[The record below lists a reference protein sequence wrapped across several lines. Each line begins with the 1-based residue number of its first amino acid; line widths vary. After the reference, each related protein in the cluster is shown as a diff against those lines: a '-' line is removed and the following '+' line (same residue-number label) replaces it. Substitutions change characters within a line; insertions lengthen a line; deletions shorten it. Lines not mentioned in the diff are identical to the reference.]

1 MASVVAQRHTCEGNV
16 TGIFDLINRRVA
28 SDAPADLPPTADAH
42 LPEGG
47 PSTVQRPRPPLQ
59 TPPPLQD
66 LPNKWVLE
74 IQKVVFHL
82 TAVGESD
89 GPPQAIV
96 FSSMQRGVGNTTA
109 SYLVAHHIA
118 AESSDRR
125 VLFVDFSTEKSDA
138 KPPAHTL
145 LQMGREIQSAQLA
158 PGQQTLTR
166 VSVRQEDEQSL
177 ASVSGWCRDFLTLA
191 RAYYDVIVVD
201 APPFFGAPETYS
213 MAKASDGVVLILRAG
228 ESRYP
233 AVNAL
238 AADLGQLGIGILG
251 AVINHRQYPIPQW
264 LLRYI

>member
-1 MASVVAQRHTCEGNV
+1 M

-28 SDAPADLPPTADAH
+28 SDAPPEQTATADIH
-42 LPEGG
+42 LPEGA
-47 PSTVQRPRPPLQ
+47 PSTVRRPRPPLQ
-59 TPPPLQD
+59 TPPPLKD

-89 GPPQAIV
+89 NPPQAIV
-96 FSSMQRGVGNTTA
+96 FSSVQRGAGNTTA

-125 VLFVDFSTEKSDA
+125 VLFVDFSTEKSQA
-138 KPPAHTL
+138 KPATNTL
-145 LQMGREIQSAQLA
+145 LQMGREIQSSQIA
-158 PGQQTLTR
+158 PGEQTLTR

-177 ASVSGWCRDFLTLA
+177 ATVSGWCREFLAIA
-191 RAYYDVIVVD
+191 RAHYDVIVVD

-213 MAKASDGVVLILRAG
+213 MAKASDGVVLVLRAG

-238 AADLGQLGIGILG
+238 VADLGQLGIGILG
-251 AVINHRQYPIPQW
+251 AVINYRQYPIPQW

>member
-1 MASVVAQRHTCEGNV
+1 M
-16 TGIFDLINRRVA
+16 TGIFDLINRRVPTEPAADGAAA
-28 SDAPADLPPTADAH
+28 SEVPHA
-42 LPEGG
+42 EGAG
-47 PSTVQRPRPPLQ
+47 SIVTRPRPPLQ
-59 TPPPLQD
+59 TPAPLQD

-82 TAVGESD
+82 SAASQGD

-96 FSSMQRGVGNTTA
+96 FSSLQRGAGNTTV

-118 AESSDRR
+118 AESGDRR
-125 VLFVDFSTEKSDA
+125 VLFVDFSTEKSQV
-138 KPPAHTL
+138 KPAANTL
-145 LQMGREIQSAQLA
+145 LEMGKPIHPEQLA

-177 ASVSGWCRDFLTLA
+177 SSVSGWCRDFISMA
-191 RAYYDVIVVD
+191 RATYDVIVVD

-213 MAKASDGVVLILRAG
+213 MAKASDGVVLVLRAG

-238 AADLGQLGIGILG
+238 TADLGQLGIGILG
-251 AVINHRQYPIPQW
+251 AVINYRQYPIPQW

>member
-1 MASVVAQRHTCEGNV
+1 M
-16 TGIFDLINRRVA
+16 TGIFDLINRRVPNDG
-28 SDAPADLPPTADAH
+28 SADAS
-42 LPEGG
+42 LGIEGKG
-47 PSTVQRPRPPLQ
+47 LETTPSTVQRPRPPLQ

-66 LPNKWVLE
+66 LPTKWMLE

-82 TAVGESD
+82 TAVGEGD

-96 FSSMQRGVGNTTA
+96 FSSLQRGVGNTTV

-125 VLFVDFSTEKSDA
+125 VLFVDFSTEKSTA
-138 KPPAHTL
+138 KPAAHTL
-145 LQMGREIQSAQLA
+145 LQMGQAIGTDQLT
-158 PGQQTLTR
+158 PGHQTLTR

-177 ASVSGWCRDFLTLA
+177 ASVSGWCREFLNLA
-191 RAYYDVIVVD
+191 RSFYDVIVVD

-238 AADLGQLGIGILG
+238 AADLGQLGIGLLG
-251 AVINHRQYPIPQW
+251 AVINYRQYPIPQW

>member
-1 MASVVAQRHTCEGNV
+1 M
-16 TGIFDLINRRVA
+16 TGIFDLINRRV
-28 SDAPADLPPTADAH
+28 PTDTAADAAEAAQG
-42 LPEGG
+42 LDDSGS
-47 PSTVQRPRPPLQ
+47 PSGVLTKPRPPLQ
-59 TPPPLQD
+59 TPSPLQD
-66 LPNKWVLE
+66 LPTKWVLE

-82 TAVGESD
+82 SAASQGE

-96 FSSMQRGVGNTTA
+96 FSSLQRGAGNTTV

-125 VLFVDFSTEKSDA
+125 VLFVDFSTEKSQV
-138 KPPAHTL
+138 KPAANTL
-145 LQMGREIQSAQLA
+145 LEMGKPVQSAQFA

-177 ASVSGWCRDFLTLA
+177 ASVSGWCRDFISLA
-191 RAYYDVIVVD
+191 RTFYDVIVVD

-213 MAKASDGVVLILRAG
+213 MAKASDGVVLVLRAG

-238 AADLGQLGIGILG
+238 AADLGQLGITILG
-251 AVINHRQYPIPQW
+251 SVINYRQYPIPQW